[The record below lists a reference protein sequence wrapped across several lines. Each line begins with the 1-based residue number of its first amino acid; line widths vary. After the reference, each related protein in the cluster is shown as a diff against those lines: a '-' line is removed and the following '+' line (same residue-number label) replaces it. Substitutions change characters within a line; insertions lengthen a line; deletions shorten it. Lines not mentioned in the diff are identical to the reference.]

1 MQSISEQPG
10 HTILPVIAVAILI
23 LLVFAMFS
31 GNGNDDIETNLYVSG
46 STQKKAYVNNEWF
59 AVEVSEVN
67 KDIAREYNI
76 SPRMKGVVIADL
88 DGSRDVFMK
97 LREGDVIT
105 GINESEVHNLKDFRK
120 AMKNVNPIEGMF
132 LDIQRNGYPM
142 YVSVN
147 GAGPVS
153 GRQPVDIR
161 NPHPFSMT
169 DVAPFMGRD
178 INVGGINVES
188 GIVGKQIEKWVES
201 RLGRG
206 FHVCPKCGTSVPS
219 NVYSRNKR
227 ISCPNCGNY
236 MVSK

>member
-10 HTILPVIAVAILI
+10 RNILPIIALAIMVLFI
-23 LLVFAMFS
+23 FAMFS
-31 GNGNDDIETNLYVSG
+31 GNSDYDKETDFYYGGN
-46 STQKKAYVNNEWF
+46 TQKNRKTYNSWF
-59 AVEVSEVN
+59 AVEVSEIN
-67 KDIAREYNI
+67 RDIAKEYNI
-76 SPRMKGVVIADL
+76 SHGTKGVIIVDL

-105 GINESEVHNLKDFRK
+105 GINDREVHNLKDFRK
-120 AMKNVNPIEGMF
+120 AMQDVNPIEGMF

-147 GAGPVS
+147 GANPAA

-169 DVAPFMGRD
+169 DVAPFMGKD
-178 INVGGINVES
+178 IDIGGINVES
-188 GIVGKQIEKWVES
+188 GIVGKQIERWVES
-201 RLGRG
+201 NFGKG
-206 FHVCPKCGTSVPS
+206 FHACPNCGTLVPS
-219 NVYSRNKR
+219 SVYSKNKR
-227 ISCPNCGNY
+227 ISCPNCGTH